1 MGENKKERIDV
12 PMKHIQTFRGEMPLS
27 KYKRIS
33 PHEHLF
39 IDLIHEAVEPTTPE
53 AKELYYSP
61 VRMDILG
68 PLRRNPYIV
77 RDNLILSDKDDAVS
91 ELKYL
96 QRHNV
101 GLFVDL
107 SCVGIERNVDRLR
120 YVSDNSQVDITL
132 GTGFYVHDTLSEEV
146 CAMSVEEMADFM
158 INEIENGIDGTDIR
172 AGVIGEIGVS
182 EVIYPVERKALLA
195 SAIAHK
201 KTGLPVYVHTYPW
214 SRAGLEAADLLR
226 DNGVAPHNICICH
239 VDVTF
244 DYEYLLEMLKAG
256 YYIEFD
262 NFGKEFYFPP
272 QDGAFAGGPFATDV
286 ERVRMLKQLMADG
299 YGKQLIAA
307 TDICLKASLHK
318 YGGWGYDHIFEN
330 IIPMMQQEGF
340 SQEEIDLIIDENPM
354 RFLLQETL

>member
-1 MGENKKERIDV
+1 
-12 PMKHIQTFRGEMPLS
+12 MKYINTFRGQMPLS

-39 IDLIHEAVEPTTPE
+39 IDLIHEAVEPADE
-53 AKELYYSP
+53 EGKKLFHSKVSME
-61 VRMDILG
+61 ILG

-77 RDNLILSDKDDAVS
+77 RDNLVLSDKDDAVN
-91 ELKYL
+91 ELKFL
-96 QRHNV
+96 ERHDV

-107 SCVGIERNVDRLR
+107 SCVGIERNIDRLR
-120 YVSDNSQVDITL
+120 YVSDNAKVDIAL

-146 CAMSVEEMADFM
+146 CAMSVEQMADFM
-158 INEIENGIDGTDIR
+158 VNEIENGIDGTDIR

-201 KTGLPVYVHTYPW
+201 KTGLPVYLHTYPW
-214 SRAGLEAADLLR
+214 SRAGLEAANLLVE
-226 DNGVAPHNICICH
+226 NGVAPHNICICH
-239 VDVTF
+239 IDVTF
-244 DYEYLLEMLKAG
+244 NYDYLMELLNAG
-256 YYIEFD
+256 FYIEFD
-262 NFGKEFYFPP
+262 DFGKEFYFPP

-286 ERVRMLKQLMADG
+286 ERVRMLKKLIG
-299 YGKQLIAA
+299 VGFGKQLIVA

-340 SQEEIDLIIDENPM
+340 TPEEISLIIEENPK
-354 RFLLQETL
+354 RFLLQEAL

>member
-1 MGENKKERIDV
+1 
-12 PMKHIQTFRGEMPLS
+12 MKTINTFRGEMPLS

-39 IDLIHEAVEPTTPE
+39 IDLIHEAVEPATPE
-53 AKELYYSP
+53 EKELYHSK
-61 VRMDILG
+61 VRMEILG

-77 RDNLILSDKDDAVS
+77 RDNLVLSDKDDAVN
-91 ELKYL
+91 ELKFL
-96 QRHNV
+96 ERHNV

-120 YVSDNSQVDITL
+120 YVSENSKVDIAL

-146 CAMSVEEMADFM
+146 SAMSVQQMADFM
-158 INEIENGIDGTDIR
+158 VGEIENGIDGTDIR

-195 SAIAHK
+195 SAIAHQ
-201 KTGLPVYVHTYPW
+201 KTGLPVYLHTYPW
-214 SRAGLEAADLLR
+214 SHAGLEAANLLVE
-226 DNGVAPHNICICH
+226 NGVAPHNICICH

-244 DYEYLLEMLKAG
+244 DYEYLMELLNAG
-256 YYIEFD
+256 FYIEFD
-262 NFGKEFYFPP
+262 DFGKEFYFPP

-286 ERVRMLKQLMADG
+286 ERVRMLKRLINEG
-299 YGKQLIAA
+299 YGKQLIVA

-340 SQEEIDLIIDENPM
+340 NSDEIALIIEENPM
-354 RFLLQETL
+354 RFLLQEAP